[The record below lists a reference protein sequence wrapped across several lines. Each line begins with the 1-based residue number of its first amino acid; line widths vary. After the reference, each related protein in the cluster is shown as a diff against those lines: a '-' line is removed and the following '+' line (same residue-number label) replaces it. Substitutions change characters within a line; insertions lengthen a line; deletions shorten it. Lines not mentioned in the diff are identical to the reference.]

1 VYPEV
6 DDVEAC
12 GARIARR
19 RCKPLVHARVRP
31 PAARWIWPAAFG
43 STFVAGLDAPDAARR
58 RYPRIVDLRDRMRA
72 WAPVH
77 FVMMLEAHRA
87 FRAAGCTP
95 LEHPVATAR
104 TSARPGSVYAFATPS
119 MPGIVKIGATTRD
132 PTERLREANESDTW
146 RPPEPY
152 AIACVAWVE
161 DAFAAERAVHAMLAA
176 RRVTSDAR
184 RGQREFFRLTVAD
197 ARAVFELLRAP

>member
-1 VYPEV
+1 
-6 DDVEAC
+6 
-12 GARIARR
+12 
-19 RCKPLVHARVRP
+19 
-31 PAARWIWPAAFG
+31 
-43 STFVAGLDAPDAARR
+43 
-58 RYPRIVDLRDRMRA
+58 MRA

-77 FVMMLEAHRA
+77 FLMMLEAHRA

-95 LEHPVATAR
+95 LEHPVATAVR
-104 TSARPGSVYAFATPS
+104 AARPGSVYAFATPS

-152 AIACVAWVE
+152 AIACVAWVD
-161 DAFAAERAVHAMLAA
+161 DALAAERALHAMLAA

-184 RGQREFFRLTVAD
+184 RGQREFFRLTVPD